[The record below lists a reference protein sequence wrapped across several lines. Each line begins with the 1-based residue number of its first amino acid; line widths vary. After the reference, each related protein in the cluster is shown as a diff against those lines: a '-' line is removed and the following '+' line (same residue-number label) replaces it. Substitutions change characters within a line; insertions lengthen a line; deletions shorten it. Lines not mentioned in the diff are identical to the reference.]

1 MTESLRR
8 NVNATFGAALFLL
21 LLIGG
26 VCYWSV
32 SGFLAAADERRHS
45 YEVRALLTDVLT
57 HLQNAETGQRGYL
70 LTGQEPYLA
79 PYVRGVSSLARDIA
93 ALRQVAGSDPA
104 LQGRL
109 ATLDTLVL
117 AKLTEL
123 NQTIEVRRQRGLDA
137 TLPTVTSDGGRQ
149 LMDSVRRILEG
160 ADAMEAA
167 RTERSD
173 DRVRNAGNVARV
185 TIIAGI
191 LLAVAV
197 VLVSGVVINRD
208 VTERR
213 RVEEEVR
220 RSRSFLDS
228 IIEQIPH
235 MVFIKDAAHLRFVR
249 FNRAGEELLG
259 YARDELIGKNDFD
272 FFPEPEAR
280 FFIEKDREVL
290 TRGTVVDIP
299 EEPIHTRHKG
309 TRILHTKKVPVLDQ
323 AGRPQFLLGVS
334 EDVTEQRQAA
344 EALRSAEAR
353 LKQVLAFSTTVIFVA
368 DVAGETI
375 TPTWM
380 SENFTRLTGHDVA
393 HALQPGW
400 WEEQLHPDERAR
412 LLVETPALLRQDRS
426 SRELR
431 FRYKDGHYGWIRVEQ
446 QVLRDQLGA
455 PVQIVGA
462 LFDITDDVRSE
473 EELRTA
479 RAAAEA
485 ANEAKSEF
493 LAKMSHELRTPL
505 NSIIGFSEMLGDQT
519 FGPLN
524 EKQRRYVTNVLTS
537 GRQLLQLIN
546 DILDLS
552 KVEAGRMDLTPAE
565 FDVADVLAET
575 RTLMGALADQ
585 KRLRVDID
593 VEQGLPPVLL
603 DQAKLKQIM
612 YNLLSN
618 AIKFTPEGGRIRIT
632 AGRPL
637 DAPSGIE
644 IAVAD
649 TGIGIKPEDQGRIFR
664 EFEQLESAYVREQ
677 QGTGLGLALTKKL
690 VELHGGRIWV
700 DSEFGRGTTFRFVL
714 PLRVRARV
722 TPQPI
727 AVPRKAVVQ
736 PKAGS
741 LVLVVEDDQHAGDLL
756 GHYLSEAG
764 YRVAHASTG
773 AQALAMARSLKPD
786 AITLDIL
793 LPGEDGL
800 AILAQLKAS
809 AETKEIPVVV
819 VSITEHRELGL
830 SLGAVEWFVK
840 PVQRDGFVKAVRRA
854 VGVLPAGSTPT
865 VLAVDDD
872 PAAIELV
879 TDLLTS
885 QGFRVT
891 AAHDGHQAI
900 TAALAQ
906 RPDAIVLDL
915 IMPGLNG
922 FEVVR
927 RLRDHPIG
935 RNIPI
940 LVFTAKELTVA
951 DRAQLQD
958 SVLAVVPKEGPAEL
972 LSELARVCTPG
983 RKDRNDGQ
991 R

>member
-21 LLIGG
+21 LIIGG

-32 SGFLAAADERRHS
+32 SGFLAAAAERRHS
-45 YEVRALLTDVLT
+45 YEVRDRLNDVLA
-57 HLQNAETGQRGYL
+57 HLQDAETGQRGYL

-79 PYVRGVSSLARDIA
+79 PYVRGVAALARDVA
-93 ALRQVAGSDPA
+93 ALRQLAGLDA
-104 LQGRL
+104 AQQGRL
-109 ATLDTLVL
+109 ATLDSLVV
-117 AKLTEL
+117 AKLAEL
-123 NQTIEVRRQRGLDA
+123 NQTIELRRQRGLA
-137 TLPTVTSDGGRQ
+137 TTLPIVTSDRGRQ
-149 LMDSVRRILEG
+149 LMDSVRRVLEELE
-160 ADAMEAA
+160 ATEAA

-173 DRVRNAGNVARV
+173 ERVRLAGNVARL

-191 LLAVAV
+191 LVAVAV

-220 RSRSFLDS
+220 RAQTFLDS
-228 IIEQIPH
+228 IVEQIPH
-235 MVFIKDAAHLRFVR
+235 MVSIKDAEHLRFVR

-272 FFPEPEAR
+272 LFPETEAR
-280 FFIEKDREVL
+280 FFIEKDREAL
-290 TRGTVVDIP
+290 ARGTVVDIP

-309 TRILHTKKVPVLDQ
+309 TRILHTKKVPVLDSE
-323 AGRPQFLLGVS
+323 GRPQFLLGVS

-344 EALRSAEAR
+344 DALRSAEAR
-353 LKQVLAFSTTVIFVA
+353 LQQVLAFSTTVIFVA

-375 TPTWM
+375 TLTWM
-380 SENFTRLTGHDVA
+380 SENFTRLTGHEVA
-393 HALQPGW
+393 QALQPGW
-400 WEEQLHPDERAR
+400 WVEQFHPDERAR
-412 LLVETPALLRQDRS
+412 LLAETPPLLQQDRS
-426 SRELR
+426 SREHR
-431 FRYKDGHYGWIRVEQ
+431 FRYRSGRYGWIRVEQ
-446 QVLRDQLGA
+446 QVLRDETGA
-455 PVQIVGA
+455 PVQIIGA

-473 EELRTA
+473 EELHQA

-485 ANEAKSEF
+485 ANAAKSEF

-505 NSIIGFSEMLGDQT
+505 NSIIGFSEMLGDES

-575 RTLMGALADQ
+575 RALMGALADQ
-585 KRLRVDID
+585 KRLQVEID
-593 VEQGLPPVLL
+593 VEEGLPPVLL

-632 AGRPL
+632 ARRPP
-637 DAPSGIE
+637 DTAAGIE

-649 TGIGIKPEDQGRIFR
+649 TGIGIKPEDQQRIFR
-664 EFEQLESAYVREQ
+664 DFEQLESAYVREQ

-700 DSEFGRGTTFRFVL
+700 ESEFGRGTTFRFVL
-714 PLRVRARV
+714 PLRVRTQV
-722 TPQPI
+722 TPRSI
-727 AVPRKAVVQ
+727 AAPREAPVQ
-736 PKAGS
+736 REAGS
-741 LVLVVEDDQHAGDLL
+741 LVLVVEDDRHAGDLL

-764 YRVAHASTG
+764 YRVAHASSG
-773 AQALAMARSLKPD
+773 AQTLALARSLKPD

-800 AILAQLKAS
+800 AILTQLKAS
-809 AETKEIPVVV
+809 PETKDIPVVV

-840 PVQRDGFVKAVRRA
+840 PVQRGRFVKAVRRA

-865 VLAVDDD
+865 VLVVDDD
-872 PAAIELV
+872 PVAVELV

-885 QGFRVT
+885 QGFRVM
-891 AAHDGHQAI
+891 AAYDGHQGIA
-900 TAALAQ
+900 AALAQ
-906 RPDAIVLDL
+906 RPDVIVLDL

-940 LVFTAKELTVA
+940 LVFTGKELTVA
-951 DRAQLQD
+951 DRALLQD
-958 SVLAVVPKEGPAEL
+958 SVLAVVSKEGPAEL
-972 LSELARVCTPG
+972 LSELARVCPPG
-983 RKDRNDGQ
+983 WKDR
-991 R
+991 

>member
-32 SGFLAAADERRHS
+32 SGFVAAAGERRHS
-45 YEVRALLTDVLT
+45 YEVRDRLNDVLA
-57 HLQNAETGQRGYL
+57 HLQDAETGQRGYL
-70 LTGQEPYLA
+70 LTGQDPYLA
-79 PYVRGVSSLARDIA
+79 PYVRGVASLARDVS
-93 ALRQVAGSDPA
+93 ALRQLAGLDTA
-104 LQGRL
+104 QQGRL
-109 ATLDTLVL
+109 ATLDRLVV
-117 AKLTEL
+117 AKLAEL
-123 NQTIEVRRQRGLDA
+123 NQTIELRRQRGLDT
-137 TLPTVTSDGGRQ
+137 TLPLVTSDRGRQ
-149 LMDSVRRILEG
+149 LMDSVRRTIEG
-160 ADAMEAA
+160 LDATEAA

-173 DRVRNAGNVARV
+173 EGVRVAGTFARL

-191 LLAVAV
+191 LLAIAV

-259 YARDELIGKNDFD
+259 YARDELIGKSDFD
-272 FFPEPEAR
+272 FFPEAEAR

-290 TRGTVVDIP
+290 TRGIVVDIP

-309 TRILHTKKVPVLDQ
+309 TRILHTKKVPVLDPE
-323 AGRPQFLLGVS
+323 GRPQFLLGVS

-344 EALRSAEAR
+344 DALRSAEAR
-353 LKQVLAFSTTVIFVA
+353 LHQVLAFSTTVIFVA
-368 DVAGETI
+368 DVVGETI

-380 SENFTRLTGHDVA
+380 SENFTRLTGHEVA
-393 HALQPGW
+393 QALQPGW
-400 WEEQLHPDERAR
+400 WAEQYHPDERAR
-412 LLVETPALLRQDRS
+412 LVAETPALLQQDRS

-431 FRYKDGHYGWIRVEQ
+431 FHYKNGHYGWIRVEQ
-446 QVLRDQLGA
+446 QVLRDAAGA

-473 EELRTA
+473 EELRQA

-485 ANEAKSEF
+485 ASAAKSGF

-505 NSIIGFSEMLGDQT
+505 NSIIGFSEMLGDET

-565 FDVADVLAET
+565 FDVANVLAET

-585 KRLRVDID
+585 KRLRVEID
-593 VEQGLPPVLL
+593 VEEGLPLVLL

-618 AIKFTPEGGRIRIT
+618 AIKFTPEGGLIRIT
-632 AGRPL
+632 AGRPA
-637 DAPSGIE
+637 DTAAAIE

-649 TGIGIKPEDQGRIFR
+649 TGIGIKPEDQQRIFR

-677 QGTGLGLALTKKL
+677 QGTGLGLALTKRL

-700 DSEFGRGTTFRFVL
+700 ESEFGRGTTFRFVL
-714 PLRVRARV
+714 PLRVRTRV
-722 TPQPI
+722 TPRPI
-727 AVPRKAVVQ
+727 AAPREAIVQ
-736 PKAGS
+736 RASGS
-741 LVLVVEDDQHAGDLL
+741 LVLVVEDDQNAGDLL

-764 YRVAHASTG
+764 YRVAHASSG
-773 AQALAMARSLKPD
+773 AQALALARSLKPD

-809 AETKEIPVVV
+809 PETKDIPVVV

-840 PVQRDGFVKAVRRA
+840 PVQRDGLIKAVRRA
-854 VGVLPAGSTPT
+854 VGVLPAGSTPS

-872 PAAIELV
+872 PAAVELV

-891 AAHDGHQAI
+891 AAYDGHQGIA
-900 TAALAQ
+900 AALSQ
-906 RPDAIVLDL
+906 LPDVIVLDL
-915 IMPGLNG
+915 LMPGLNG

-940 LVFTAKELTVA
+940 LVFTGKELTVA

-958 SVLAVVPKEGPAEL
+958 SVLAVVPKDGPAEL
-972 LSELARVCTPG
+972 LSQLARVCPPEW
-983 RKDRNDGQ
+983 KDR
-991 R
+991 

>member
-1 MTESLRR
+1 
-8 NVNATFGAALFLL
+8 
-21 LLIGG
+21 
-26 VCYWSV
+26 
-32 SGFLAAADERRHS
+32 
-45 YEVRALLTDVLT
+45 
-57 HLQNAETGQRGYL
+57 
-70 LTGQEPYLA
+70 
-79 PYVRGVSSLARDIA
+79 
-93 ALRQVAGSDPA
+93 
-104 LQGRL
+104 
-109 ATLDTLVL
+109 
-117 AKLTEL
+117 
-123 NQTIEVRRQRGLDA
+123 
-137 TLPTVTSDGGRQ
+137 
-149 LMDSVRRILEG
+149 
-160 ADAMEAA
+160 
-167 RTERSD
+167 
-173 DRVRNAGNVARV
+173 
-185 TIIAGI
+185 
-191 LLAVAV
+191 
-197 VLVSGVVINRD
+197 
-208 VTERR
+208 
-213 RVEEEVR
+213 
-220 RSRSFLDS
+220 
-228 IIEQIPH
+228 
-235 MVFIKDAAHLRFVR
+235 
-249 FNRAGEELLG
+249 
-259 YARDELIGKNDFD
+259 
-272 FFPEPEAR
+272 
-280 FFIEKDREVL
+280 
-290 TRGTVVDIP
+290 

-309 TRILHTKKVPVLDQ
+309 TRILHTKKVPVLDL

-353 LKQVLAFSTTVIFVA
+353 LQQVLAFSTTVIFVA

-380 SENFTRLTGHDVA
+380 SENFTRLTGHEVA
-393 HALQPGW
+393 QALQPGW
-400 WEEQLHPDERAR
+400 WEEQFHPDERAR
-412 LLVETPALLRQDRS
+412 LLAETPALLRQDRS

-431 FRYKDGHYGWIRVEQ
+431 FRYRNDHYGWIRVEQ
-446 QVLRDQLGA
+446 QVLRDALGA
-455 PVQIVGA
+455 PVQVVGA
-462 LFDITDDVRSE
+462 LFDITDDVRSQA
-473 EELRTA
+473 ELRQAQAT
-479 RAAAEA
+479 AEA
-485 ANEAKSEF
+485 ASEAKSEF

-505 NSIIGFSEMLGDQT
+505 NSIIGFSEMLGDQS

-552 KVEAGRMDLTPAE
+552 KVEAGRMDLTPTE
-565 FDVADVLAET
+565 FDVADVLAEA

-585 KRLRVDID
+585 KRLRVEIH
-593 VEQGLPPVLL
+593 VEPGLPPVLL

-632 AGRPL
+632 AGPAH
-637 DAPSGIE
+637 DTTAGIE

-649 TGIGIKPEDQGRIFR
+649 TGIGIKPEDQRRIFQ

-700 DSEFGRGTTFRFVL
+700 ESEFGQGTTFRFVL
-714 PLRVRARV
+714 PLRVRTRV
-722 TPQPI
+722 TPQSI
-727 AVPRKAVVQ
+727 AALQEAGQRKAG
-736 PKAGS
+736 P

-756 GHYLSEAG
+756 AHYLSQAG

-773 AQALAMARSLKPD
+773 AQALTLARSLKPE

-800 AILAQLKAS
+800 AILAQLKTS
-809 AETKEIPVVV
+809 AETKDIPVVV

-891 AAHDGHQAI
+891 AAHDGQQGI
-900 TAALAQ
+900 TAALTQ

-922 FEVVR
+922 LEVVR
-927 RLRDHPIG
+927 RLRDHPVG
-935 RNIPI
+935 RSIPI

-951 DRAQLQD
+951 DRAQLRE

-972 LSELARVCTPG
+972 LSELARVCPPG
-983 RKDRNDGQ
+983 LRTR
-991 R
+991 

>member
-8 NVNATFGAALFLL
+8 NVHATFGAALFLL

-32 SGFLAAADERRHS
+32 SGFLAAAAERRHS
-45 YEVRALLTDVLT
+45 YEVRDRLNDVLA
-57 HLQNAETGQRGYL
+57 HLQDAETGQRGYL

-79 PYVRGVSSLARDIA
+79 PYVRGVASLARDVA
-93 ALRQVAGSDPA
+93 ALRQLAGLDA
-104 LQGRL
+104 AQQGRL
-109 ATLDTLVL
+109 ATLDTLVV
-117 AKLTEL
+117 AKLAEL
-123 NQTIEVRRQRGLDA
+123 NQTIQLRRQRGLDT
-137 TLPTVTSDGGRQ
+137 TLPILTSDRGRQ
-149 LMDSVRRILEG
+149 LMDSVRRVLEG
-160 ADAMEAA
+160 LDATEAA

-173 DRVRNAGNVARV
+173 DRVRVAGNVARL

-191 LLAVAV
+191 LLAVLV

-208 VTERR
+208 VTERQ

-235 MVFIKDAAHLRFVR
+235 MVVIKDAAHLRFVR

-272 FFPEPEAR
+272 IFPEPEAR
-280 FFIEKDREVL
+280 FFIEKDRDVL
-290 TRGTVVDIP
+290 ARGTVVDIP

-309 TRILHTKKVPVLDQ
+309 TRILHTKKVPVLDPE
-323 AGRPQFLLGVS
+323 GRPQFLLGVS

-344 EALRSAEAR
+344 DALRSAEAR
-353 LKQVLAFSTTVIFVA
+353 LQQVLAFSTTVIFVA

-380 SENFTRLTGHDVA
+380 SENFTRLTGHEVA
-393 HALQPGW
+393 QALQPGW
-400 WEEQLHPDERAR
+400 WVEQFHPDERTR
-412 LLVETPALLRQDRS
+412 LLAETPALLQQDRS

-431 FRYKDGHYGWIRVEQ
+431 FRYKNGHYGWIRVEQ
-446 QVLRDQLGA
+446 QVLRDAAGA
-455 PVQIVGA
+455 PVEIVGA
-462 LFDITDDVRSE
+462 LVDITDDVRSE
-473 EELRTA
+473 EELRQA

-485 ANEAKSEF
+485 ASAAKSEF

-505 NSIIGFSEMLGDQT
+505 NSIIGFSEMLGDES
-519 FGPLN
+519 FGPMN

-552 KVEAGRMDLTPAE
+552 KVEAGRMDLSPAE
-565 FDVADVLAET
+565 FDVADALAEA

-585 KRLRVDID
+585 KRLRLEID
-593 VEQGLPPVLL
+593 VEAGLPSVRL

-618 AIKFTPEGGRIRIT
+618 AIKFTPEGGRIQIT
-632 AGRPL
+632 AGRSPET
-637 DAPSGIE
+637 AAGIE

-649 TGIGIKPEDQGRIFR
+649 TGIGIKPEDQQRIFR
-664 EFEQLESAYVREQ
+664 DFEQLESAYVREQ

-700 DSEFGRGTTFRFVL
+700 ESEFGRGTTFRFVL
-714 PLRVRARV
+714 PLQVRTRVA
-722 TPQPI
+722 PQPI
-727 AVPRKAVVQ
+727 AAQREAPGQRNT
-736 PKAGS
+736 GS

-764 YRVAHASTG
+764 YRVAHASSG
-773 AQALAMARSLKPD
+773 AQALALARSLKPD

-800 AILAQLKAS
+800 AILARLKA
-809 AETKEIPVVV
+809 APETKDIPVVV

-872 PAAIELV
+872 PATIELV

-891 AAHDGHQAI
+891 AAYDGHQGI
-900 TAALAQ
+900 AAAVTQ
-906 RPDAIVLDL
+906 RPDVIVLDL
-915 IMPGLNG
+915 IMPGLSG

-940 LVFTAKELTVA
+940 LVFTGKELTEA

-958 SVLAVVPKEGPAEL
+958 GVLAVVPKEGPAQL
-972 LSELARVCTPG
+972 LNELARVCPPG
-983 RKDRNDGQ
+983 SKVR
-991 R
+991 